1 MYMSDY
7 VEQLDSVLSS
17 GKRKL
22 LQDSGSVSHEQAM
35 KKAET
40 EYRKY
45 EVLNLSPVEQA
56 YLESLKLIEK
66 KAKSQVR
73 KSK

>member
-22 LQDSGSVSHEQAM
+22 LQGAGSVSHEQAM
-35 KKAET
+35 KKAEA

-45 EVLNLSPVEQA
+45 EVITLSPVEQA
-56 YLESLKLIEK
+56 YLESIKSVEK
-66 KAKSQVR
+66 EAQEQVR
-73 KSK
+73 KNK

>member
-22 LQDSGSVSHEQAM
+22 LQGSGSVSHEQAM
-35 KKAET
+35 KKAEI